1 MTDSPAARWG
11 TLLPLGVAASS
22 ARAWVG
28 GRWFALH
35 KWINVVGLLLTVLG
49 VAVAVGRSKT
59 HFSNA
64 HSVLG
69 VVVTVLGTMRN
80 PARLLRS
87 LPDVCSREIVSGL

>member
-1 MTDSPAARWG
+1 M
-11 TLLPLGVAASS
+11 PLGVAASS

-49 VAVAVGRSKT
+49 VVIAVGRSKT
-59 HFSNA
+59 HLSNA

-69 VVVTVLGTMRN
+69 MVVTVLGTMRD
-80 PARLLRS
+80 PSRLRRS
-87 LPDVCSREIVSGL
+87 LPDVCSREIGSGL